1 MRLRTFDDG
10 GRLRVSACRRYQGSM
25 STSLPA
31 DGCGRLYHNRL
42 LRAVFRRKPL
52 RPLRKRK
59 DIAEGPRSRSRQARP
74 SRRIAQLS
82 VATSATL
89 PAQRAAFGRDKR
101 DPPGAS
107 RSFRSRQ
114 ARPSR
119 RIAQLSVATSAT
131 LPAQLS
137 VATSA
142 TLPAHRAAFGR
153 DRRDPPGASRSFR
166 SRQARPSRRSTQLSV
181 ATSATLPAHRT
192 AFGRDRRDPPDASRS
207 VRSRQARPSRR
218 IAQLPVAT
226 GATLPTHHTAPRRGR
241 RGYFACRAVRAKP
254 GNRPC
259 GDQALA
265 TLIFAAWP
273 LRSQEAASGHAAN
286 ESAVASVS
294 AFT

>member
-42 LRAVFRRKPL
+42 LPYGVQKEAATAATEAKRHCGRAT
-52 RPLRKRK
+52 
-59 DIAEGPRSRSRQARP
+59 
-74 SRRIAQLS
+74 LS

-89 PAQRAAFGRDKR
+89 PAHHAAFGRDKR
-101 DPPGAS
+101 DSPGAS

-119 RIAQLSVATSAT
+119 RIMKY
-131 LPAQLS
+131 
-137 VATSA
+137 
-142 TLPAHRAAFGR
+142 
-153 DRRDPPGASRSFR
+153 
-166 SRQARPSRRSTQLSV
+166 
-181 ATSATLPAHRT
+181 
-192 AFGRDRRDPPDASRS
+192 
-207 VRSRQARPSRR
+207 
-218 IAQLPVAT
+218 
-226 GATLPTHHTAPRRGR
+226 APRRGR
-241 RGYFACRAVRAKP
+241 RGYFACRAVRGEP

-265 TLIFAAWP
+265 TRIFAAWP

>member
-1 MRLRTFDDG
+1 M
-10 GRLRVSACRRYQGSM
+10 
-25 STSLPA
+25 A
-31 DGCGRLYHNRL
+31 DYIIIGCF
-42 LRAVFRRKPL
+42 RAVFRRKPL

-59 DIAEGPRSRSRQARP
+59 DVAEGPRFRSRQARP
-74 SRRIAQLS
+74 SRRIAQRS

-89 PAQRAAFGRDKR
+89 PAHHAAFGRDKR
-101 DPPGAS
+101 DPPGAA

-131 LPAQLS
+131 LPTQPHCGRATLS

-142 TLPAHRAAFGR
+142 TLPAHRAA
-153 DRRDPPGASRSFR
+153 
-166 SRQARPSRRSTQLSV
+166 
-181 ATSATLPAHRT
+181 
-192 AFGRDRRDPPDASRS
+192 
-207 VRSRQARPSRR
+207 
-218 IAQLPVAT
+218 
-226 GATLPTHHTAPRRGR
+226 PRRGR
-241 RGYFACRAVRAKP
+241 REYFACRTVRAKP

>member
-42 LRAVFRRKPL
+42 LPCGVQKEAATAATEAKRRCGRAT
-52 RPLRKRK
+52 
-59 DIAEGPRSRSRQARP
+59 
-74 SRRIAQLS
+74 LS

-89 PAQRAAFGRDKR
+89 PTHRTAFGRDKR

-131 LPAQLS
+131 LPAQPHCGRATLS

-142 TLPAHRAAFGR
+142 TLPA
-153 DRRDPPGASRSFR
+153 
-166 SRQARPSRRSTQLSV
+166 
-181 ATSATLPAHRT
+181 
-192 AFGRDRRDPPDASRS
+192 
-207 VRSRQARPSRR
+207 
-218 IAQLPVAT
+218 
-226 GATLPTHHTAPRRGR
+226 HHTAPRRGR
-241 RGYFACRAVRAKP
+241 RGYFACRAVRAKS

>member
-31 DGCGRLYHNRL
+31 DGCGRLYPNRL
-42 LRAVFRRKPL
+42 LPCGVQKEAATAVTEAKRHCGRAT
-52 RPLRKRK
+52 
-59 DIAEGPRSRSRQARP
+59 
-74 SRRIAQLS
+74 LS

-89 PAQRAAFGRDKR
+89 PAQPHCGRA
-101 DPPGAS
+101 
-107 RSFRSRQ
+107 
-114 ARPSR
+114 
-119 RIAQLSVATSAT
+119 T
-131 LPAQLS
+131 LS

-142 TLPAHRAAFGR
+142 TLPAHRAA
-153 DRRDPPGASRSFR
+153 
-166 SRQARPSRRSTQLSV
+166 
-181 ATSATLPAHRT
+181 
-192 AFGRDRRDPPDASRS
+192 
-207 VRSRQARPSRR
+207 
-218 IAQLPVAT
+218 
-226 GATLPTHHTAPRRGR
+226 PRRGR
-241 RGYFACRAVRAKP
+241 RGYFACRTVRAKP

>member
-10 GRLRVSACRRYQGSM
+10 GDIVKGPRRRYQGSM

-42 LRAVFRRKPL
+42 LPCGVQKEAATAATEAKRHCGRAT
-52 RPLRKRK
+52 
-59 DIAEGPRSRSRQARP
+59 
-74 SRRIAQLS
+74 LS

-89 PAQRAAFGRDKR
+89 PAHHAAFGRDKR

-119 RIAQLSVATSAT
+119 RIAQRSVATGA
-131 LPAQLS
+131 P
-137 VATSA
+137 
-142 TLPAHRAAFGR
+142 LPAHRAAFGR
-153 DRRDPPGASRSFR
+153 DKRAPPGASRSFR
-166 SRQARPSRRSTQLSV
+166 PRQARPSR
-181 ATSATLPAHRT
+181 H
-192 AFGRDRRDPPDASRS
+192 
-207 VRSRQARPSRR
+207 
-218 IAQLPVAT
+218 IMKY
-226 GATLPTHHTAPRRGR
+226 APRRGR
-241 RGYFACRAVRAKP
+241 RGYFACRTVRAKP

>member
-42 LRAVFRRKPL
+42 LPCGVQKEAATAATEAKSRCGRATLSVATSATLPAHRAAFGRDRRDP
-52 RPLRKRK
+52 P
-59 DIAEGPRSRSRQARP
+59 DASRSFRSRQARP

-107 RSFRSRQ
+107 RS
-114 ARPSR
+114 
-119 RIAQLSVATSAT
+119 V
-131 LPAQLS
+131 
-137 VATSA
+137 
-142 TLPAHRAAFGR
+142 
-153 DRRDPPGASRSFR
+153 R
-166 SRQARPSRRSTQLSV
+166 SRQARPSRRSAQLSV
-181 ATSATLPAHRT
+181 ATS
-192 AFGRDRRDPPDASRS
+192 
-207 VRSRQARPSRR
+207 
-218 IAQLPVAT
+218 
-226 GATLPTHHTAPRRGR
+226 ATLPTHHTAPRRGR
-241 RGYFACRAVRAKP
+241 RGYFACRAVRAKS

-265 TLIFAAWP
+265 TLIFAACP

>member
-42 LRAVFRRKPL
+42 LPCGVQKEAATAATEAKRRCGRAT
-52 RPLRKRK
+52 
-59 DIAEGPRSRSRQARP
+59 
-74 SRRIAQLS
+74 LS

-89 PAQRAAFGRDKR
+89 PAQPHCGRAT
-101 DPPGAS
+101 
-107 RSFRSRQ
+107 
-114 ARPSR
+114 
-119 RIAQLSVATSAT
+119 LSVATSAT
-131 LPAQLS
+131 LPA
-137 VATSA
+137 
-142 TLPAHRAAFGR
+142 
-153 DRRDPPGASRSFR
+153 
-166 SRQARPSRRSTQLSV
+166 
-181 ATSATLPAHRT
+181 
-192 AFGRDRRDPPDASRS
+192 
-207 VRSRQARPSRR
+207 
-218 IAQLPVAT
+218 
-226 GATLPTHHTAPRRGR
+226 HHTAPRRGR

-273 LRSQEAASGHAAN
+273 LRSQEAASRHAAN

>member
-1 MRLRTFDDG
+1 MRLCTFDDG

-42 LRAVFRRKPL
+42 LPCGVQKEAATL

-59 DIAEGPRSRSRQARP
+59 DIAEGPRFRSRQARP

-89 PAQRAAFGRDKR
+89 PAHHAAFSRDKR

-131 LPAQLS
+131 LPAQPHCGRATLS

-142 TLPAHRAAFGR
+142 TLPAHHEVRPA
-153 DRRDPPGASRSFR
+153 PGA
-166 SRQARPSRRSTQLSV
+166 ARVLRVPSRT
-181 ATSATLPAHRT
+181 
-192 AFGRDRRDPPDASRS
+192 
-207 VRSRQARPSRR
+207 
-218 IAQLPVAT
+218 
-226 GATLPTHHTAPRRGR
+226 
-241 RGYFACRAVRAKP
+241 
-254 GNRPC
+254 
-259 GDQALA
+259 
-265 TLIFAAWP
+265 W
-273 LRSQEAASGHAAN
+273 
-286 ESAVASVS
+286 
-294 AFT
+294 

>member
-42 LRAVFRRKPL
+42 LPCGVQKEAATAATEAKRRCGRAT
-52 RPLRKRK
+52 
-59 DIAEGPRSRSRQARP
+59 
-74 SRRIAQLS
+74 LS

-89 PAQRAAFGRDKR
+89 PTHRAAFGRDKR

-119 RIAQLSVATSAT
+119 HIMKY
-131 LPAQLS
+131 
-137 VATSA
+137 
-142 TLPAHRAAFGR
+142 
-153 DRRDPPGASRSFR
+153 
-166 SRQARPSRRSTQLSV
+166 
-181 ATSATLPAHRT
+181 
-192 AFGRDRRDPPDASRS
+192 
-207 VRSRQARPSRR
+207 
-218 IAQLPVAT
+218 
-226 GATLPTHHTAPRRGR
+226 APRRGR

-254 GNRPC
+254 WNRPC

>member
-42 LRAVFRRKPL
+42 LPCGVQKEAATAATEAKRRCGRA
-52 RPLRKRK
+52 
-59 DIAEGPRSRSRQARP
+59 
-74 SRRIAQLS
+74 
-82 VATSATL
+82 T
-89 PAQRAAFGRDKR
+89 
-101 DPPGAS
+101 
-107 RSFRSRQ
+107 
-114 ARPSR
+114 
-119 RIAQLSVATSAT
+119 
-131 LPAQLS
+131 LS

-153 DRRDPPGASRSFR
+153 DRRDPPGASHSF
-166 SRQARPSRRSTQLSV
+166 
-181 ATSATLPAHRT
+181 
-192 AFGRDRRDPPDASRS
+192 
-207 VRSRQARPSRR
+207 RSRQARPSRR
-218 IAQLPVAT
+218 IAQLSVAT
-226 GATLPTHHTAPRRGR
+226 SATLPAHHTAPRRGR
-241 RGYFACRAVRAKP
+241 RGYFACRTVRTKP

>member
-42 LRAVFRRKPL
+42 LPCGVQKEAATAATEAKRRCGRA
-52 RPLRKRK
+52 
-59 DIAEGPRSRSRQARP
+59 
-74 SRRIAQLS
+74 
-82 VATSATL
+82 T
-89 PAQRAAFGRDKR
+89 
-101 DPPGAS
+101 
-107 RSFRSRQ
+107 
-114 ARPSR
+114 
-119 RIAQLSVATSAT
+119 
-131 LPAQLS
+131 LS

-166 SRQARPSRRSTQLSV
+166 SRQARPSRRSHI
-181 ATSATLPAHRT
+181 AEGPR
-192 AFGRDRRDPPDASRS
+192 F
-207 VRSRQARPSRR
+207 RSRQARPSRH
-218 IAQLPVAT
+218 IMKY
-226 GATLPTHHTAPRRGR
+226 APRRGR

-265 TLIFAAWP
+265 TLIFAACP

>member
-10 GRLRVSACRRYQGSM
+10 GDIVKGPRRRYQGSM

-31 DGCGRLYHNRL
+31 DEYGRLYHNRL
-42 LRAVFRRKPL
+42 LPCGVQKETATAATEAKRRC
-52 RPLRKRK
+52 
-59 DIAEGPRSRSRQARP
+59 
-74 SRRIAQLS
+74 
-82 VATSATL
+82 
-89 PAQRAAFGRDKR
+89 GR
-101 DPPGAS
+101 
-107 RSFRSRQ
+107 
-114 ARPSR
+114 
-119 RIAQLSVATSAT
+119 TT
-131 LPAQLS
+131 LS

-153 DRRDPPGASRSFR
+153 DRRDPPDASHSFR
-166 SRQARPSRRSTQLSV
+166 SRQARPSRRITQLSV
-181 ATSATLPAHRT
+181 ATSATLPAHHA
-192 AFGRDRRDPPDASRS
+192 AFGRDKRDPPGASRS
-207 VRSRQARPSRR
+207 VRSRQARPSWR
-218 IAQLPVAT
+218 IAQRSVAT
-226 GATLPTHHTAPRRGR
+226 SATLPAQPHCGRATLSVATSATLPAHHEVRPAPGAARVLRVPSR
-241 RGYFACRAVRAKP
+241 TCRAVRAKS

>member
-31 DGCGRLYHNRL
+31 DDVADYIIIGCF
-42 LRAVFRRKPL
+42 RAVFRRKPL

-59 DIAEGPRSRSRQARP
+59 AVAEGPRFRSRQARP

-82 VATSATL
+82 VTTSATL
-89 PAQRAAFGRDKR
+89 PAHRAAFGRDKR

-131 LPAQLS
+131 LPTQPHCGRATLS

-142 TLPAHRAAFGR
+142 TLPAHHEVRPA
-153 DRRDPPGASRSFR
+153 PGA
-166 SRQARPSRRSTQLSV
+166 ARVLRVPSRT
-181 ATSATLPAHRT
+181 
-192 AFGRDRRDPPDASRS
+192 
-207 VRSRQARPSRR
+207 
-218 IAQLPVAT
+218 
-226 GATLPTHHTAPRRGR
+226 
-241 RGYFACRAVRAKP
+241 CRAVRAKP

>member
-42 LRAVFRRKPL
+42 LPCGVQKEAATAATEAKRHCGRAT
-52 RPLRKRK
+52 
-59 DIAEGPRSRSRQARP
+59 
-74 SRRIAQLS
+74 LS

-89 PAQRAAFGRDKR
+89 PAHRTAFGRDKR

-131 LPAQLS
+131 LPA
-137 VATSA
+137 
-142 TLPAHRAAFGR
+142 HRA
-153 DRRDPPGASRSFR
+153 
-166 SRQARPSRRSTQLSV
+166 
-181 ATSATLPAHRT
+181 
-192 AFGRDRRDPPDASRS
+192 
-207 VRSRQARPSRR
+207 
-218 IAQLPVAT
+218 
-226 GATLPTHHTAPRRGR
+226 APRRGR
-241 RGYFACRAVRAKP
+241 RGYFACRTVRAKP

-273 LRSQEAASGHAAN
+273 LRSQEATSGHAAN

>member
-42 LRAVFRRKPL
+42 LPCGVQKEAATAATEAKRRCGRATLSVATSATLPAHRAAFGRDRRDP
-52 RPLRKRK
+52 PG
-59 DIAEGPRSRSRQARP
+59 ASHSFRSRQARP

-119 RIAQLSVATSAT
+119 RITQPRAGGGAGTS
-131 LPAQLS
+131 
-137 VATSA
+137 
-142 TLPAHRAAFGR
+142 RAE
-153 DRRDPPGASRSFR
+153 PYV
-166 SRQARPSRRSTQLSV
+166 PSRGTGL
-181 ATSATLPAHRT
+181 A
-192 AFGRDRRDPPDASRS
+192 GI
-207 VRSRQARPSRR
+207 RPW
-218 IAQLPVAT
+218 QP
-226 GATLPTHHTAPRRGR
+226 
-241 RGYFACRAVRAKP
+241 
-254 GNRPC
+254 
-259 GDQALA
+259 
-265 TLIFAAWP
+265 
-273 LRSQEAASGHAAN
+273 
-286 ESAVASVS
+286 
-294 AFT
+294 

>member
-1 MRLRTFDDG
+1 M
-10 GRLRVSACRRYQGSM
+10 
-25 STSLPA
+25 A
-31 DGCGRLYHNRL
+31 DYIIIGCF
-42 LRAVFRRKPL
+42 RAVFRRKPL

-59 DIAEGPRSRSRQARP
+59 DVAEGPR
-74 SRRIAQLS
+74 
-82 VATSATL
+82 
-89 PAQRAAFGRDKR
+89 
-101 DPPGAS
+101 
-107 RSFRSRQ
+107 FRSRQ

-119 RIAQLSVATSAT
+119 RI
-131 LPAQLS
+131 AQLS

-166 SRQARPSRRSTQLSV
+166 SRQARPSRRIAQLSV
-181 ATSATLPAHRT
+181 ATSATLPAQPHC
-192 AFGRDRRDPPDASRS
+192 GRATLS
-207 VRSRQARPSRR
+207 
-218 IAQLPVAT
+218 VAT
-226 GATLPTHHTAPRRGR
+226 SATLPAHHTAPRRGR
-241 RGYFACRAVRAKP
+241 RGYFACRAVRAKS